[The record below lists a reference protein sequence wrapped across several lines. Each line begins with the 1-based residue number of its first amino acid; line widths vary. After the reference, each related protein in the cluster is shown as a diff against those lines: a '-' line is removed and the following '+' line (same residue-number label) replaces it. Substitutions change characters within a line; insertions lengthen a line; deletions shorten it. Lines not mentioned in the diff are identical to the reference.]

1 MWAPAHVVNRICN
14 VSTVRQPTRIIP
26 QRVAVE
32 ACLAGLFARREAWPL
47 TELRSLL
54 HNWTS
59 RELDAALAALAR
71 DGQIVVEGGM
81 VRPA

>member
-1 MWAPAHVVNRICN
+1 MCTLWWLAAGWLCAQGAGSTPAAQV
-14 VSTVRQPTRIIP
+14 
-26 QRVAVE
+26 RVAVE

-71 DGQIVVEGGM
+71 DGQLVVEGGM